1 MLCGTEDDVVSA
13 AATGVELAAGEVDAG
28 GGMLGGLVVAGTLAD
43 VEDST
48 NCDVVVVL
56 GTEVVDSLV
65 EVLWLLACA
74 EDGED
79 VEPVPSTRSP
89 ICCPT
94 ISLPSYLLLSIQL
107 AWAMESIARAARNCG
122 RACFAYI
129 LFGFVAATRRRT

>member
-1 MLCGTEDDVVSA
+1 MFCGTEDDVVSA
-13 AATGVELAAGEVDAG
+13 AATDVELAAGEVDAG
-28 GGMLGGLVVAGTLAD
+28 GGMLGEVVVAGTLAD

-56 GTEVVDSLV
+56 GTEVVGSLV

-74 EDGED
+74 KDGED

-89 ICCPT
+89 ICCPI

-122 RACFAYI
+122 RACFEYI
-129 LFGFVAATRRRT
+129 LFGSVSAT